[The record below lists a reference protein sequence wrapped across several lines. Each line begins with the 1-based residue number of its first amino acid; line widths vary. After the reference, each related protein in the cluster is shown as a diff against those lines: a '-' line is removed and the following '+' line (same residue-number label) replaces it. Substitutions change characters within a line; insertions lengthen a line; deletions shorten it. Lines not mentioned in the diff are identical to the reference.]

1 MTRNKFSLLLLAA
14 TSVLAINVAYAAE
27 PASIAKTPAEIAAEK
42 AAAEKVVPVTQLDAV
57 TTTATRNPE
66 TLNNVAGTVSVI
78 SADELER
85 QSANTIRDAVR
96 YEPGVTVSNQPTRG
110 GAGSYSIRGIENNRV
125 LILLDGQTVPDF
137 PGSNFG
143 TPNGYS
149 RDTVD
154 IDTLKRIEIVRGPAS
169 VLYGSD
175 ALGGVVAYVSKDPSD
190 YLDLV
195 GKDWYGSLKLGYSS
209 ADESFLKSA
218 TGAARVGNFEML
230 GVVTRRDGH
239 EITSEGSV
247 TSGNAIKNNPM
258 DIDTTSF
265 LGKLVWNATSAD
277 TFKFTGEVYKKNL
290 NVNVLTD
297 LSVAPATTVT
307 SSTGKDT
314 TKRNRVAL
322 DYVHDAKMGF
332 IDRLELKAFYT
343 KMDRNEHSEQI
354 RTAGTL
360 FRVSDFGYT
369 QDVYGAEAQ
378 LNSSF
383 NFGSLLNELT
393 YGTNIEYSQTERPRF
408 RTQYNYPSMTGG
420 TTVVGGEIF
429 PNKTFPDNDLFKF
442 GIYGQDKLSFGA
454 WTITPGARL
463 DYYEM
468 TPHSD
473 QMFLNSGGAPVSD
486 FSKWHVS
493 PKLSTTFAFNENYVT
508 YAQYS
513 HGFRLPPYDS
523 ANQTFTNFAQFYGI
537 LPNPNLKPEQSNG
550 VEGGLRGKYS
560 DGSSFSTAVFYNRY
574 TDFIDTVTLPAG
586 TLPGG
591 LTAFQYQNRPDVVI
605 YGAEAKGEYRFLPQ
619 WSLLGSI
626 AYARGED
633 EQTKAAIDSVDP
645 LRLVAGV
652 GYSSEYWGVELTTTH
667 AWTHSRVSPATPAQF
682 EAPDYTTF
690 DVTAYFEVMPAFTIN
705 AGIYNLTDE
714 KYWMSQDV
722 RGVAYNSTVLDRY
735 SQPGRNFA
743 VNTTVRF

>member
-1 MTRNKFSLLLLAA
+1 MTRNTFSFLLLAA
-14 TSVLAINVAYAAE
+14 TSALALNVAQAAE
-27 PASIAKTPAEIAAEK
+27 PVKTTTSAEEAVEK
-42 AAAEKVVPVTQLDAV
+42 AAPATQLDVV

-66 TLNNVAGTVSVI
+66 AINDIAGTVSVI
-78 SADELER
+78 DSEELER
-85 QSANTIRDAVR
+85 QGANTIRDAVR
-96 YEPGVTVSNQPTRG
+96 YEPGVSISNQPTRG
-110 GAGSYSIRGIENNRV
+110 GAAGYSIRGIENNRV
-125 LILLDGQTVPDF
+125 LIILDGQTVPDF
-137 PGSNFG
+137 PGSNFN

-175 ALGGVVAYVSKDPSD
+175 ALGGVVAYVSKDPAD
-190 YLDLV
+190 YLDMV
-195 GKDWYGSLKLGYSS
+195 GKDWFGSLKLGYAS
-209 ADESFLKSA
+209 ADDSFMATA
-218 TGAARVGNFEML
+218 TGAARAGDFEIL
-230 GVVTRRDGH
+230 GLLTRREGH
-239 EITSEGSV
+239 EVESEGSV
-247 TSGNAIKNNPM
+247 TSGRGIKNNPM

-265 LGKLVWNATSAD
+265 LTKLVWNATSSD
-277 TFKFTGEVYKKNL
+277 TLKLTGEIYEKDL
-290 NVNVLTD
+290 DVNVLTD
-297 LSVAPATTVT
+297 LSVPPATTVT
-307 SSTGKDT
+307 SSTGSDE
-314 TKRNRVAL
+314 TKRNRIAF

-332 IDRLELKAFYT
+332 IDRLQIKAFYT
-343 KMDRNEHSEQI
+343 KMERNEHSEQI

-360 FRVSDFGYT
+360 IRISDFGYT
-369 QDVYGAEAQ
+369 QDVFGGEAQ

-383 NFGSLLNELT
+383 NIGSLINELT
-393 YGTNIEYSQTERPRF
+393 YGTSVEYSETERPRF

-420 TTVVGGEIF
+420 TTVVAGEIF
-429 PNKTFPDNDLFKF
+429 PNKTFPDNDLLKF
-442 GIYGQDKLSFGA
+442 GIYGQDKLTAGN
-454 WTITPGARL
+454 WTVTPGLRL

-486 FSKWHVS
+486 YSEWHLS
-493 PKLSTTFAFNENYVT
+493 PKLGTTYQITEQYMT

-537 LPNPNLKPEQSNG
+537 LPNPNLKPEQSDG
-550 VEGGLRGKYS
+550 IEGGFRGKYA
-560 DGSSFSTAVFYNRY
+560 DGSSFSTAAFYNKY

-626 AYARGED
+626 AYAYGED
-633 EQTKAAIDSVDP
+633 QETHASIDSVDP
-645 LRLVAGV
+645 VRLVAGL
-652 GYSSEYWGVELTTTH
+652 GYSSESWGAEFTTTH
-667 AWTHSRVSPATPAQF
+667 AWTHSRVSPATPAQYQ
-682 EAPDYTTF
+682 APDYTTF
-690 DVTAYFEVMPAFTIN
+690 DLTAYYEIMPTFTIN
-705 AGIYNLTDE
+705 AGIYNITDE
-714 KYWMSQDV
+714 KYWLSQDV
-722 RGVAYNSTVLDRY
+722 RGVAATSTVLDRY